1 MLQKIGLF
9 GLLCLLSVGLLFPAS
24 ALAHKV
30 NVFAYV
36 EDGIVYAESY
46 FPDGRPVAKGKIQV
60 FDDQQQLLLEGVTDA
75 VGLFQFKVPKVT
87 DLTLVITA
95 SMGHK
100 NHFLLKK
107 SAFNEE

>member
-1 MLQKIGLF
+1 MQRKMRLF
-9 GLLCLLSVGLLFPAS
+9 GLLCLLSIGLLFPSS

-36 EDGIVYAESY
+36 EDGIIYAECY
-46 FPDGRPVAKGKIQV
+46 FPDGRPVAKGQIQV
-60 FDDQQQLLLEGVTDA
+60 FDSQQQLLLEGITDA
-75 VGLFQFKVPKVT
+75 AGLFQFKVPKVA

-107 SAFNEE
+107 SAFHEE